1 MVRVFSGVCPR
12 VSPKVFMVWVFS
24 GVYSRVCRERVFFGV
39 WSRVVS
45 RGSRWKRTHVKMY
58 PSENV
63 TGLVKRYPSENVPAY
78 ENVPGLVIVFLTSF
92 GDVSCI
98 IKLSLIIIFNKSMI
112 DKQYLL
118 NFIALFAYKSL
129 KKMHLFP
136 GWRYIWRRKE
146 ITFCFVS
153 VNTNWW
159 YSQQNMKYKY
169 SIYIYYIT
177 IRCLWYIQGV
187 INAC

>member
-1 MVRVFSGVCPR
+1 
-12 VSPKVFMVWVFS
+12 
-24 GVYSRVCRERVFFGV
+24 
-39 WSRVVS
+39 
-45 RGSRWKRTHVKMY
+45 MY

-129 KKMHLFP
+129 KKCIYSLVEGTYEDAKKLLFVL
-136 GWRYIWRRKE
+136 
-146 ITFCFVS
+146 F
-153 VNTNWW
+153 
-159 YSQQNMKYKY
+159 
-169 SIYIYYIT
+169 
-177 IRCLWYIQGV
+177 LLIQTDG
-187 INAC
+187 ILSRI